1 MKFNARKFKE
11 LAEKDFENAWLSGRE
26 ILEERD
32 PNRNYPRLGY
42 SYGEEH
48 PLFKTIEMLR
58 KAYIAMG
65 FREVV
70 NPIIVEDVHVR
81 KQFGKEALA
90 VLDRCFY
97 LASLPKPNVG
107 ISLDRIEKIKS
118 ITGRDFDEEEL
129 RRVFHTYKKGK
140 LDGDDL
146 SYEVARVLKV
156 DDLTAIRVIDEVFPE
171 FKELKPEPSRL
182 TLRSHMTTGWFITL
196 SELADKLPLPIKLFS
211 VDRCFRKEQG
221 EDATRLYSYFSAS
234 CVIVDENVGVDDG
247 KAVAEAL
254 LRQFG
259 FEKFRFRPD
268 EKRSKYYIP
277 GTQTEVYAFYPKL
290 VGSKTKYSDGWVE
303 IATFGVYSP
312 TALAEYDIDYP
323 VMNLGL
329 GVERLAMILFG
340 YEDVRKLVYPQFFG
354 EIKLSDLDI
363 ARAIR
368 IKEVPR
374 SATGFE
380 IARKIVK
387 IAEKNANADSPCSFL
402 AFEGEIYGRRVK
414 VFVEENETNSKL
426 CGPAFANEIVVHGGS
441 VYGVPET
448 EEFKKLFEEG
458 VKCGIRYI
466 DSFSLLAASKIE
478 EYALRGKDEAL
489 VRVRNVEG
497 LSSINLSIQEN
508 VRNYIVWKGGKID
521 VRGPMFVKVRALYGD
536 QEPQVAD

>member
-11 LAEKDFENAWLSGRE
+11 LAEKNFEDAWLRGVE
-26 ILEERD
+26 IIELKD
-32 PNRNYPRLGY
+32 PNRMYPRLGY
-42 SYGEEH
+42 SHGKEH
-48 PLFKTIEMLR
+48 PIFKTIEMLR
-58 KAYIAMG
+58 KAYLAMG
-65 FREVV
+65 FEEVV
-70 NPIIVEDVHVR
+70 NPIIVEDAHVK

-107 ISLDRIEKIKS
+107 ISLDRIERIKS
-118 ITGRDFDEEEL
+118 ITGKEVDEEGL
-129 RRVFHTYKKGK
+129 RKIFHTYKKGK

-146 SYEVARVLKV
+146 SYEVAKVLQV

-171 FKELKPEPSRL
+171 FKDLKPEPSRL

-196 SELADKLPLPIKLFS
+196 RELADKLPLPIKLFS
-211 VDRCFRKEQG
+211 IDRCFRKEQG

-234 CVIVDENVGVDDG
+234 CVVVDENVSVEDG

-254 LRQFG
+254 LKQFG
-259 FEKFRFRPD
+259 FEKFKFKPD

-290 VGSKTKYSDGWVE
+290 LGSKTKYSDGWVE

-340 YEDVRKLVYPQFFG
+340 YEDVRKLVYPQFYG
-354 EIKLSDLDI
+354 EIKLSDLEI
-363 ARAIR
+363 ARTIR
-368 IKEVPR
+368 IKELPKT
-374 SATGFE
+374 ATGFD
-380 IARKIVK
+380 IAKSIV
-387 IAEKNANADSPCSFL
+387 ITAEKNANADSPCSFL
-402 AFEGEIYGRRVK
+402 AFEGEIYNRKVK
-414 VFVEENETNSKL
+414 VFVEETEANSKL
-426 CGPAFANEIVVHGGS
+426 CGPAFANEIVVHNGS

-458 VKCGIRYI
+458 VRCGIRYI
-466 DSFSLLAASKIE
+466 DAFSFLAASRIE
-478 EYALRGKDEAL
+478 ENSMKGKEEVV

-508 VRNYIVWKGGKID
+508 VRNYILWKGGKID

-536 QEPQVAD
+536 